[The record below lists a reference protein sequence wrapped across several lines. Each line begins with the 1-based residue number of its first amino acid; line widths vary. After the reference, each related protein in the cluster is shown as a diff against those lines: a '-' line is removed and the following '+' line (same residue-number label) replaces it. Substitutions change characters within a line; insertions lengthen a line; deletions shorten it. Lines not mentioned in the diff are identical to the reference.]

1 MSSQLFPI
9 LLTFFHLC
17 FWPLSTFFQIYW
29 SLLKSSHLF
38 SPGPH
43 PPRTHNR
50 QIIEVFSFSLLYI
63 QKLLRTAIFLHSE
76 MFKGRSFCT
85 GKLLRTEAFTQ
96 RSFYTQ
102 QAFTHTHS
110 KLIRTASFYTGKF
123 LHREACAQRSF
134 PPEKLLHR
142 KVLTRRSFA
151 QRSFYTE
158 ELLHRETFVQ
168 RSFYTEKLVHTEAFT
183 QKNFAEK
190 LLHRHCTLK
199 PDDLG
204 AKVKKETCLK
214 HLLERI

>member
-102 QAFTHTHS
+102 QAFTHTQQAYTHS
-110 KLIRTASFYTGKF
+110 
-123 LHREACAQRSF
+123 
-134 PPEKLLHR
+134 KLLHR
-142 KVLTRRSFA
+142 EVFT
-151 QRSFYTE
+151 QRSLCTEKLSPREASTQKSLDTEKLCTE
-158 ELLHRETFVQ
+158 ELLHRG
-168 RSFYTEKLVHTEAFT
+168 AFT
-183 QKNFAEK
+183 QRNFCTEK
-190 LLHRHCTLK
+190 LLHREACTHRSFYAEKLCREASAQT
-199 PDDLG
+199 L
-204 AKVKKETCLK
+204 
-214 HLLERI
+214 H